1 MVDLSLWFKKRGPKR
16 RSIGHWFNLCPTW
29 EGATLWL
36 LSGRIPGK
44 WRANQVAW
52 SASCCW
58 THPCRKDPGRKS
70 SEKYSKLVGVDVNK
84 TQRNEILGLQNISKK
99 PTNTE
104 RHKPTVFWFCNVP
117 RTVGDLV
124 YIFWVLRIVKRRLIS
139 PAGWRSNWRK
149 KSTGGLAFKRCHKN
163 TWRCIEIFETYWKVK
178 LGSPL
183 QKKVLPPNQSV
194 KYSLK
199 RDKSIGNKR
208 LENARYLSRNGRQ
221 RAWEPE

>member
-1 MVDLSLWFKKRGPKR
+1 MVDLSWWFKKTRTEKAQYWSLVQSLPYLGGSNPLAAV
-16 RSIGHWFNLCPTW
+16 RSYPRKMKSKSGC
-29 EGATLWL
+29 L
-36 LSGRIPGK
+36 LSFLLL
-44 WRANQVAW
+44 
-52 SASCCW
+52 
-58 THPCRKDPGRKS
+58 DPPLQKRPWPK
-70 SEKYSKLVGVDVNK
+70 KALDVNK
-84 TQRNEILGLQNISKK
+84 TQRNEILGLQKNSKK

-117 RTVGDLV
+117 RAVGDLV

-139 PAGWRSNWRK
+139 PAGWHSKWRK

-178 LGSPL
+178 FCSPL
-183 QKKVLPPNQSV
+183 QKESFLLT
-194 KYSLK
+194 SLLNILWNAIN
-199 RDKSIGNKR
+199 KSIGNKR